1 MSGFRAA
8 FYGIEEDLEDDDI
21 GNAKERDRVNRERIL
36 EDAKLDR
43 RIAKTWAK
51 VKKVKREN
59 ENTQRKTRVRNK

>member
-21 GNAKERDRVNRERIL
+21 GNSKERDRVNRERIL

-51 VKKVKREN
+51 VKRVKRAN
-59 ENTQRKTRVRNK
+59 ENPQRKTLVRNK